1 MKAETCKSD
10 SSSVSW
16 KMVAVRN
23 VDRATS
29 NNVCPDQSTCDDDET
44 CCELASGEY
53 GCCPLPKVL
62 HVFSIL

>member
-1 MKAETCKSD
+1 
-10 SSSVSW
+10 
-16 KMVAVRN
+16 VAVRN

-62 HVFSIL
+62 HVFFHSVSEVLTILSVFC